1 MPETGN
7 DLLTAPVEQAAL
19 LWCMRFWV
27 AGRRGSTGAA
37 ARILRMTGQLDA
49 PDAAKPIDG
58 FMKAVESGMLGT
70 VEIGC
75 LRCIAIGNDERLLL
89 DALGLAQER
98 RLFEA
103 LLILRRLLT
112 PEAARTALFHANAL
126 GVALARVGRFLP
138 APEGPA
144 QPGIPWTTTL
154 EG

>member
-1 MPETGN
+1 MPATGT

-27 AGRRGSTGAA
+27 AGRRGSSGAA
-37 ARILRMTGQLDA
+37 ARILRMAGQLDA
-49 PDAAKPIDG
+49 PQAAKPIDG
-58 FMKAVESGMLGT
+58 FMNAVEGGMLGT
-70 VEIGC
+70 IEIGC
-75 LRCIAIGNDERLLL
+75 LRCIAIGDDERLLL

-103 LLILRRLLT
+103 LLILRRFLD

-138 APEGPA
+138 APDSEA
-144 QPGIPWTTTL
+144 QLGTLWATIL